1 MFLLTA
7 APRPNNTQLVAD
19 TKFLIYASQSSAL
32 MFLDVLLVG
41 LGVLLSYF
49 SQEVQWILAIGIVN
63 VYSRT
68 NRFVHNVEFTE
79 ELLL

>member
-1 MFLLTA
+1 
-7 APRPNNTQLVAD
+7 
-19 TKFLIYASQSSAL
+19 